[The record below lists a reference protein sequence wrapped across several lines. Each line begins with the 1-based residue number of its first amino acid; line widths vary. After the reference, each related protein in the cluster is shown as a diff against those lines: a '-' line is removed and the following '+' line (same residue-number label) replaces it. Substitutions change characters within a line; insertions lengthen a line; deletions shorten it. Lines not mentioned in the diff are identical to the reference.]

1 MTVKSRTEQDQDGT
15 PSQTWPNKPNSR
27 PNSKLQDWPIVF
39 SSHEQ
44 QQLVALR
51 PTRGVQRSFFLSTL
65 DQLDDLKI
73 LQWILQCN
81 LAICLSLSCQEQTA
95 AQARSTMKDGRDMV
109 LSCFFPMTWQEPSQT
124 RTWWPRSACEHYS
137 MKCQMIVQR
146 PVTSGKVWSCCDRMS
161 FGKLKGKFKRAQTD
175 SNSKFGFSSSKGLE
189 SRTHIDQRVG
199 CWSHETRSRIVDA
212 CWIMP
217 LLPLAISW
225 KQVKQYSA
233 LLVVVPST
241 LTPLIRGSIPLL
253 TSPSPGFDFL
263 LIQNLPST
271 CHVPSC
277 PKLPVVKV
285 LPHVRGLQATSAC
298 AHWLEAFACLV
309 LSLLIHYSE
318 AKAETQ
324 LAFAVYSCIQYT
336 VLFLL
341 E

>member
-1 MTVKSRTEQDQDGT
+1 MSN
-15 PSQTWPNKPNSR
+15 SNWWPFGQREECSEASSCTLWINLVIWKYFSEYFSVIWQYVFLFHVRSR
-27 PNSKLQDWPIVF
+27 P
-39 SSHEQ
+39 
-44 QQLVALR
+44 R
-51 PTRGVQRSFFLSTL
+51 PRPEAQWKRERHGSF
-65 DQLDDLKI
+65 
-73 LQWILQCN
+73 
-81 LAICLSLSCQEQTA
+81 
-95 AQARSTMKDGRDMV
+95 M
-109 LSCFFPMTWQEPSQT
+109 FFPMTWQEPSQT

-225 KQVKQYSA
+225 KQVKQYSV
-233 LLVVVPST
+233 LLVIVPST
-241 LTPLIRGSIPLL
+241 LTPLTRVSIPLL
-253 TSPSPGFDFL
+253 TIPSPSFDFL
-263 LIQNLPST
+263 LIQNLPLAMSQA
-271 CHVPSC
+271 VPSC

-298 AHWLEAFACLV
+298 AHWLEALACLV
-309 LSLLIHYSE
+309 FSLLIHYSE

-324 LAFAVYSCIQYT
+324 LAFTVYSCIQYT
-336 VLFLL
+336 LRFLL